1 MTTHQQKQIEVI
13 NQIEEQV
20 KKNTLNFSTVPPIE
34 DYDNDTRIC
43 LTSVHLP
50 SQILITK
57 INETIIRPLKEVEPK
72 YYYYFNDSLHMT
84 IKNIRVINDPPHF
97 NQDDLLKAEKIYS
110 EIIPKHHKF
119 KVYFYRLLLFPNNLA
134 LIGTTDPELDEIFID
149 LDRRLKEEGISD
161 DKKYSNPKYFFSNM
175 TLARF
180 SNPSDDFKS
189 KVEELSN
196 KLSLKPYT
204 VDSVTLLSGN
214 AVFKKRQIINT
225 WSLK

>member
-97 NQDDLLKAEKIYS
+97 NQD
-110 EIIPKHHKF
+110 
-119 KVYFYRLLLFPNNLA
+119 
-134 LIGTTDPELDEIFID
+134 
-149 LDRRLKEEGISD
+149 
-161 DKKYSNPKYFFSNM
+161 
-175 TLARF
+175 
-180 SNPSDDFKS
+180 
-189 KVEELSN
+189 
-196 KLSLKPYT
+196 
-204 VDSVTLLSGN
+204 
-214 AVFKKRQIINT
+214 
-225 WSLK
+225 